1 MAAASPA
8 YIAGFTPFADKGV
21 VTSIPGTPKETA
33 APAAAAAAAISGTMM
48 PDSFIGY
55 YKTVVFQTEP
65 FAAFG
70 TTAVTKP
77 IYDRRSKE

>member
-1 MAAASPA
+1 MAATSPA
-8 YIAGFTPFADKGV
+8 YIAGFAPFTDKRV
-21 VTSIPGTPKETA
+21 VTGMPGTTEEAA
-33 APAAAAAAAISGTMM
+33 APATAAAAAIPGSMM

-55 YKTVVFQTEP
+55 YKTMVFQTEP

-77 IYDRRSKE
+77 IYDRRGKE